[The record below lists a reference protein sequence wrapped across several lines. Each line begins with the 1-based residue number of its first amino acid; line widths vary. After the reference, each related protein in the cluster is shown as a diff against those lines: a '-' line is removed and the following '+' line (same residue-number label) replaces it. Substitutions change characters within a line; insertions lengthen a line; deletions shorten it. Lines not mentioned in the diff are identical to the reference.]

1 MSTPL
6 RLLLTELLDDTAVR
20 SAFDA
25 DPEAFLA
32 EHGWDGLDGADV
44 HTALDALTH
53 ELPVDQAARLAP
65 LVADDVAFD
74 GDGLS
79 AAIAGLQ
86 AATAAV
92 EDLAVTNGADDGA
105 IEVLTDDPAAGIDSD
120 SDGGSAPRP
129 HEPDAADAEEDGAD
143 TDPSSGIDD
152 LSFGDAHTA
161 PVPEAEVEAGAD
173 DEVPADAVVADAP
186 PGVEADE
193 SAAADLFGHDPASFD
208 EDPASFDEDPA
219 SFDEDP
225 TSFDDRSSR
234 DFYDPGEET
243 SEPDG
248 TEEPDDGF
256 PY

>member
-65 LVADDVAFD
+65 LVAEDAAFD

-92 EDLAVTNGADDGA
+92 DDLAATNGAGADDGA
-105 IEVLTDDPAAGIDSD
+105 IDVLTDDPAAGIDAD
-120 SDGGSAPRP
+120 SDRTPLGESERVS
-129 HEPDAADAEEDGAD
+129 ADAEEDDEAE

-152 LSFGDAHTA
+152 LGFGDAPHTA
-161 PVPEAEVEAGAD
+161 LAPEADVDAGSDDAEAGHDEATGDLTGGLASDQTTPAELIGD
-173 DEVPADAVVADAP
+173 DP
-186 PGVEADE
+186 
-193 SAAADLFGHDPASFD
+193 AAAFD
-208 EDPASFDEDPA
+208 EN
-219 SFDEDP
+219 
-225 TSFDDRSSR
+225 SSR

-243 SEPDG
+243 SELDDA
-248 TEEPDDGF
+248 EEPDDGF